1 MMNKTTDMFVEH
13 SQHDAWHMPLNSL
26 AFATDIVGICHRHH
40 WHLPQT
46 SLAYATKI
54 TGIHKE
60 LKKNPFFF
68 AISIKHRI
76 FARRKETAKRGCPDS
91 IGILIKLI

>member
-1 MMNKTTDMFVEH
+1 MMHKTTDMFVEH

-46 SLAYATKI
+46 SLATHGFFSPKI
-54 TGIHKE
+54 ITANIIQA
-60 LKKNPFFF
+60 FS
-68 AISIKHRI
+68 SILTYGLCML
-76 FARRKETAKRGCPDS
+76 RKR
-91 IGILIKLI
+91 